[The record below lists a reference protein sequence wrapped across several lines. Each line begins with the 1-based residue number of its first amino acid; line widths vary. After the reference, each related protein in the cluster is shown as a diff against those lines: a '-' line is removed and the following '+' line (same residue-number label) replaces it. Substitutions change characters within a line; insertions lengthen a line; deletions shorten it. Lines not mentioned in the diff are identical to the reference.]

1 MNNRLACVTWLLFVF
16 AQQPVSALAEE
27 NMKFSGRLVGPPAC
41 SFNEGTVLEVDFGEM
56 VTSKI
61 DGKNYKKE
69 VDYALTCSN
78 ASKVSLRFCCGA
90 AGFEG
95 AIYVGVPD
103 FGLKAYADDK
113 ALNIGDS
120 YSFTYPNNPKLSF
133 IPVKKQGAT
142 LKGGGFSAGTTL
154 QIAFP

>member
-1 MNNRLACVTWLLFVF
+1 MTNRTVLLPLMLF
-16 AQQPVSALAEE
+16 AIVQQPASAWAED
-27 NMKFSGRLVGPPAC
+27 NMKFSGRLIGPPSC
-41 SFNEGTVLEVDFGEM
+41 SFNNDKVLEVDFGEM

-69 VDYALTCSN
+69 VDYTLTCNN

-103 FGLKAYADDK
+103 FGLKTYADDK